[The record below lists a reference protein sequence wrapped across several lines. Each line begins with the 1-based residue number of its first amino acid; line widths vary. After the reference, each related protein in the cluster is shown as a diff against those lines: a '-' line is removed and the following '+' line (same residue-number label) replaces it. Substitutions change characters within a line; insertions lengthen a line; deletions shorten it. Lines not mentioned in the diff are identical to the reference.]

1 MSHAGIV
8 RFIEI
13 GAYGERSGR
22 QLLIKA
28 GASQPAPADGAEWRI
43 DLTFNAGD
51 EILKSSGF
59 RDVIAAVLKDGYAI
73 VA

>member
-1 MSHAGIV
+1 MQGIV

-13 GAYGERSGR
+13 RAFGERSGR
-22 QLLIKA
+22 QLLLIKVDA
-28 GASQPAPADGAEWRI
+28 AQPAPVKGAEWRI
-43 DLTFNAGD
+43 DPTFNAVD

-59 RDVIAAVLKDGYAI
+59 RDVIAAVLKNGYAI